1 MCVCCR
7 AGEAV
12 GGQEEERYMGLVDDR
27 KFYNQNLERL
37 GLSVV
42 LGFTPR
48 ELKGLREKERETEKG
63 MGEEREVPALFARD
77 NPLLS
82 SFLFRGAGSWSDGEV
97 PSPVCFLWR
106 TMAEEVVCHWLLK
119 LGSAALILHS

>member
-42 LGFTPR
+42 FGFTPR

-63 MGEEREVPALFARD
+63 MGEEREVPALCLQEITHSF
-77 NPLLS
+77 PHS
-82 SFLFRGAGSWSDGEV
+82 SFVELAAGLMVKFPPQFAFCGEQ
-97 PSPVCFLWR
+97 
-106 TMAEEVVCHWLLK
+106 WLRK
-119 LGSAALILHS
+119 WFATGF